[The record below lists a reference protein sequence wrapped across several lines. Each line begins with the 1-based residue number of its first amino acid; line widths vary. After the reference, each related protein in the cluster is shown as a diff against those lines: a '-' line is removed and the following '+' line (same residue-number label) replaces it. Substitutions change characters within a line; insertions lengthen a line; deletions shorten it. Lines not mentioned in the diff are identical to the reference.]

1 MKRLHVNMDGEQ
13 LDRIFKALADPTR
26 RRIVDRLAAR
36 PNQSLFEICAG
47 AVAEGQVALSRQ
59 AVSQHLD
66 MLEKA
71 GLVSVNWSGRTKLHA
86 LELGPL
92 RAAQAAWLG
101 RYLDGSKEGEPPF

>member
-1 MKRLHVNMDGEQ
+1 MDAEQ
-13 LDRIFKALADPTR
+13 LDRIFKAIADPTR

-36 PNQSLFEICAG
+36 PNQSLFELCAA
-47 AVAEGQVALSRQ
+47 AVAEGQPVLSRQ

-71 GLVSVNWSGRTKLHA
+71 GLVSVSWAGRTKLHR
-86 LELGPL
+86 LELEPL

-101 RYLDGSKEGEPPF
+101 RYLDVSSKEEPAP

>member
-1 MKRLHVNMDGEQ
+1 MSMDADQ

-26 RRIVDRLAAR
+26 RGLVDRLATR
-36 PNQSLFEICAG
+36 PGQSLFELCAA
-47 AVAEGQVALSRQ
+47 AVADGQPAMSRQ

-71 GLVSVNWSGRTKLHA
+71 GLVQVTWVGRTKLHT
-86 LELGPL
+86 LDLTPL

-101 RYLDGSKEGEPPF
+101 RHM

>member
-1 MKRLHVNMDGEQ
+1 MEPDE

-26 RRIVDRLAAR
+26 RRLVDRLAER
-36 PNQSLFEICAG
+36 PNQSLFELCA
-47 AVAEGQVALSRQ
+47 ASVAAGSTPLSRQ

-66 MLEKA
+66 MLERA
-71 GLVSVNWSGRTKLHA
+71 GLVRVSWSGRTKLHS

-101 RYLDGSKEGEPPF
+101 RFL